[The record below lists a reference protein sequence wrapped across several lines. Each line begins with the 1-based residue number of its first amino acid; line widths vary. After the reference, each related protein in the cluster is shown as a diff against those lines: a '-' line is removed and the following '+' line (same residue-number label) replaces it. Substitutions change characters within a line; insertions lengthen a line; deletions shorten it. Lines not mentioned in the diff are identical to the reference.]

1 MKAKKTDN
9 GKITALY
16 ERLSRDDDLTGD
28 SNSII
33 NQKKL
38 LEDYAREHGFTNCVH
53 FTDDGWSGAN
63 FERPNWK
70 RMIAGIESGEI
81 GYVLVKDLSRVG
93 RDYLQVGFYTE
104 VMFKERGVR
113 FIAIANGV
121 DSDKRESSEFAPFLN
136 IMNEWYVRDSSR
148 KITSVLHARGMSG
161 KHTNSHCIYGYKK
174 DPNDKDHWII
184 DEEAAEVVRRIYRMA
199 LESKGP
205 YEIARILALE
215 KVERPS
221 YYLAQRG
228 VGKHQ
233 SNFNPAERYTW
244 RGGTVADILS
254 KPEYMGHTVNFRTY
268 KESYKDKRSRM
279 TPKEDLVIFENTQE
293 AIIDK
298 ETWERVQTLRKTIR
312 RTDTIGTANPLTGL
326 MFCADCGA
334 KMYNHRGKAG
344 NARDWAGRPTGKKRP
359 DRDEYNCSRYDLGN
373 QHFDDYCTTHLIRT
387 AVVNELLLEAIKEV
401 CDYAQNNEAEFMAQ
415 VCSASE
421 DRQAKA
427 AKAIRQ
433 RKQRSEKR
441 TDELSRLIRKL
452 YEDNVNGRLSDKLFE
467 QMWNSVELY
476 EKAGNAQLARE
487 IDAALPIELS
497 REEQI
502 RLVRE
507 YCSSQF
513 VSRGMCVDFVIHDT
527 NSGNPH
533 CHIMLTMRPLDE
545 RGTWAAKSRKE
556 YDLDENGERIRLPS
570 GRYKTHK
577 IDLTGWNDK
586 DNTLLWR
593 KAWADFTNDFLE
605 RNGSPERIDHRSNA
619 ERGIDEI
626 PTVHMGVA
634 ACQMEK
640 KGIATEKG
648 ELNRNIQKANR
659 LIREIRAQI
668 GKLKEWIADL
678 SKARETAPEQP
689 PQSPNLANLLMKYL
703 SVQREKS
710 RKYSQRWQQQHT
722 ADELKTIAAAVNYL
736 SEHGISNLDELDAAL
751 SSVSDKAYSIREGMK
766 TAEQRMKELQ
776 KLMEYGR
783 NYQTYKPIQ
792 DEYRQIRWKG
802 KQEKFAEARRAELTL
817 WDAAN
822 RYLHANLPKGTK
834 TLPIA
839 EWEQEY
845 ADLKTQ
851 RDSDYTKL
859 KDTRAEVAE
868 LQKIRRCVD
877 IALRADQP
885 EQTQSRTK
893 RQEQER

>member
-1 MKAKKTDN
+1 MEQRAH
-9 GKITALY
+9 LY
-16 ERLSRDDDLTGD
+16 TLTGVCALPRAYLRTG
-28 SNSII
+28 NFPRATIWRLCRNKGLHPLRRFAAI
-33 NQKKL
+33 PAHPQKQYTRL
-38 LEDYAREHGFTNCVH
+38 WHLYHFCGFYYPIREVI
-53 FTDDGWSGAN
+53 
-63 FERPNWK
+63 P
-70 RMIAGIESGEI
+70 IAIYHWNIGIVSRGKGKSAVAAAAYRSGEK
-81 GYVLVKDLSRVG
+81 L
-93 RDYLQVGFYTE
+93 T
-104 VMFKERGVR
+104 
-113 FIAIANGV
+113 
-121 DSDKRESSEFAPFLN
+121 
-136 IMNEWYVRDSSR
+136 NEWDGMTHDYTR
-148 KITSVLHARGMSG
+148 KGGVVHTEIMLPPHA
-161 KHTNSHCIYGYKK
+161 
-174 DPNDKDHWII
+174 P
-184 DEEAAEVVRRIYRMA
+184 
-199 LESKGP
+199 
-205 YEIARILALE
+205 
-215 KVERPS
+215 PS
-221 YYLAQRG
+221 F
-228 VGKHQ
+228 
-233 SNFNPAERYTW
+233 S
-244 RGGTVADILS
+244 D
-254 KPEYMGHTVNFRTY
+254 
-268 KESYKDKRSRM
+268 RS
-279 TPKEDLVIFENTQE
+279 
-293 AIIDK
+293 
-298 ETWERVQTLRKTIR
+298 TL
-312 RTDTIGTANPLTGL
+312 
-326 MFCADCGA
+326 
-334 KMYNHRGKAG
+334 
-344 NARDWAGRPTGKKRP
+344 
-359 DRDEYNCSRYDLGN
+359 
-373 QHFDDYCTTHLIRT
+373 
-387 AVVNELLLEAIKEV
+387 
-401 CDYAQNNEAEFMAQ
+401 
-415 VCSASE
+415 
-421 DRQAKA
+421 
-427 AKAIRQ
+427 
-433 RKQRSEKR
+433 
-441 TDELSRLIRKL
+441 
-452 YEDNVNGRLSDKLFE
+452 
-467 QMWNSVELY
+467 WNSVELY

-513 VSRGMCVDFVIHDT
+513 VSRGMCVDFAIHDT
-527 NSGNPH
+527 DSGTPH

-545 RGTWAAKSRKE
+545 RGAWAAKSKKE

-577 IDLTGWNDK
+577 VDLTGWNSQE
-586 DNTLLWR
+586 NALVWR
-593 KAWADFTNDFLE
+593 KAWADISNDYLE
-605 RNGSPERIDHRSNA
+605 RAGSPERIDHRSNA

-648 ELNRNIQKANR
+648 ELNRSIQKTNR

-678 SKARETAPEQP
+678 FKARETAPEQP

-710 RKYSQRWQQQHT
+710 RKYSQSWQQQHAT
-722 ADELKTIAAAVNYL
+722 DELKTIAAAVNYL
-736 SEHGISNLDELDAAL
+736 SEHSISTLDELDASL
-751 SSVSDKAYSIREGMK
+751 SSVSDKAFSIREGMK

-822 RYLHANLPKGTK
+822 RYLRANLPKGTK

-868 LQKIRRCVD
+868 LQKIRKCVD

-893 RQEQER
+893 RHDIAR